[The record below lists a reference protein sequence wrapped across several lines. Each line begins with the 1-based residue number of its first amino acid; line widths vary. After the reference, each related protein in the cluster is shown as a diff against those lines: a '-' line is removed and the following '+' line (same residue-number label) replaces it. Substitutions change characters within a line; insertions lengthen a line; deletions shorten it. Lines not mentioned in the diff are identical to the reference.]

1 MSEWVVR
8 LLNNKVTNPKAN
20 AKCQNEKKIGVSSFV
35 RLRRPLLDFAA
46 MKYRLAQLSRQM
58 VERHPD
64 TTDSI
69 DGAFEWIALTHRYV
83 HHIVDSMTFTNE
95 EERKQN

>member
-1 MSEWVVR
+1 
-8 LLNNKVTNPKAN
+8 
-20 AKCQNEKKIGVSSFV
+20 
-35 RLRRPLLDFAA
+35 